1 MSIYVSLIV
10 ALISAFLYLVLPAP
24 PGPPKEK
31 LSELCRLAF
40 AVSLLAFL
48 LVVGGHITSL
58 FGK

>member
-10 ALISAFLYLVLPAP
+10 ALVSAVLFLVLPAP
-24 PGPPKEK
+24 PTLPRDKF
-31 LSELCRLAF
+31 SELCRLAF